1 MPAYMLAHLRKTE
14 APHPEVLEYL
24 EKIQSALDPFSGRF
38 LVHGAE
44 VDVREG
50 EWAGDVVLVE
60 FPSLKRAR
68 DFYGSAAYQAILPLR
83 RAHLEGDL
91 IIVEGVEPGHDSAAM
106 AAEIR
111 LATAEN
117 HR

>member
-1 MPAYMLAHLRKTE
+1 MPAYMLAHLRK
-14 APHPEVLEYL
+14 AGKPHPEVLEYL
-24 EKIQSALDPFSGRF
+24 ERIQSALDPFSGRF

-50 EWAGDVVLVE
+50 EWPGDVVLVE
-60 FPSLKRAR
+60 FPSLRHAR
-68 DFYGSAAYQAILPLR
+68 DFYGSDAYQAILPLR
-83 RAHLEGDL
+83 REHLEGDL

-111 LATAEN
+111 RATAESP
-117 HR
+117 R